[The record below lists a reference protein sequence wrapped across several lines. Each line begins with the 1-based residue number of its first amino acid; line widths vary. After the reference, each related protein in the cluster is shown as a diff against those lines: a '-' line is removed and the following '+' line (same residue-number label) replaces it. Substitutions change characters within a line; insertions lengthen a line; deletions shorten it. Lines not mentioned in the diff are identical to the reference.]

1 MTIGEHLRTRLTL
14 LKIIKW
20 SGIAAVLALAWPYI
34 LPRKEWL
41 ALAWLFGGALV
52 LTVVDVLLRET
63 LLRCPR
69 CNAQVAQRLPGGKVA
84 IPKSCPKC
92 GADFSEPYD
101 KFQGPANPIG

>member
-1 MTIGEHLRTRLTL
+1 MTETIGERLRRRLTFI
-14 LKIIKW
+14 KIIKW

-52 LTVVDVLLRET
+52 LTVTDVVLRGR

-69 CNAQVAQRLPGGKVA
+69 CNAEVAPRGA
-84 IPKSCPKC
+84 IPASCPKC
-92 GADFSEPYD
+92 GVNFGQP
-101 KFQGPANPIG
+101 QP